1 MAHEPTPSAVAPEAA
16 GATAVA
22 LLPDHPQRLELN
34 DEVHARPPEA
44 LPVPMRVSF
53 LALLADA
60 AQRGRELELLGDLA
74 RRFGV
79 VPPRPGVSHYSTD
92 FGPFR
97 LTWERHSEFA
107 RYKVMVAGAGDDP
120 FAYPAIA
127 AVPADWLALLP
138 GQVTVAAH
146 AALLR
151 GSEGRPDLD
160 AIANRLFAGNPLV
173 GAAVAGGA
181 AVALTDFRIRSGWS
195 RLLVLD
201 RDLTPR
207 QAGRTLQRLLE
218 IDAYRVMALLALP
231 VARALVPFLTERERE
246 LTRITAAM
254 VDAGES
260 TEPDL
265 LDGLTRLEAEIESR
279 ESASLYRF
287 SAASAYYELVRRRI
301 EELREQRI
309 HGLQTFGEFTERRLA
324 PAMNTCRA
332 VADRQ
337 DSLSRRVARATQLLS
352 TRVDVTRERQ
362 NQVLQES
369 ASRRAQMQLRL
380 QTTVQGLSVVAI
392 TYYVVMLV
400 GRAAEG
406 LKSAGMSINV
416 GLATAASI
424 PVVAVIVGLGL
435 HWIIRR
441 AVVVKP

>member
-120 FAYPAIA
+120 FADPAIA

>member
-1 MAHEPTPSAVAPEAA
+1 
-16 GATAVA
+16 
-22 LLPDHPQRLELN
+22 
-34 DEVHARPPEA
+34 
-44 LPVPMRVSF
+44 MRVSF
-53 LALLADA
+53 LALFADA
-60 AQRGRELELLGDLA
+60 AQRRRELELLGDLA

-79 VPPRPGVSHYSTD
+79 VPPRPDVSHYSGD
-92 FGPFR
+92 FGSFR

-107 RYKVMVAGAGDDP
+107 RYKIAAPGDKPGDDPGDDP
-120 FAYPAIA
+120 FADPAIA

-146 AALLR
+146 AALLP

-160 AIANRLFAGNPLV
+160 AIANRLFSGNALV

-181 AVALTDFRIRSGWS
+181 AVALTDFRIRNGWS

-231 VARALVPFLTERERE
+231 VARTLVPFLTERERE
-246 LTRITAAM
+246 LTRITEAM

-260 TEPDL
+260 SEPDL
-265 LDGLTRLEAEIESR
+265 LDALTRLEAEIESR
-279 ESASLYRF
+279 EAASLYRF

-309 HGLQTFGEFTERRLA
+309 KGLQTFGEFTERRLA

-332 VADRQ
+332 AADRQ

-400 GRAAEG
+400 DRAAEG
-406 LKSAGMSINV
+406 LKSAGVVVNV

-424 PVVAVIVGLGL
+424 PVVAVVVGLGL

>member
-120 FAYPAIA
+120 FADPAIA

-309 HGLQTFGEFTERRLA
+309 HWLQTFGEFTERRLA

>member
-79 VPPRPGVSHYSTD
+79 VPPQAGVSHYSTD

-120 FAYPAIA
+120 FADPAIA

-309 HGLQTFGEFTERRLA
+309 HWLQTFGEFTERRLA

>member
-1 MAHEPTPSAVAPEAA
+1 MAHTLTPTAVAEAA
-16 GATAVA
+16 GSTA
-22 LLPDHPQRLELN
+22 LLPDHPQRFELN

-44 LPVPMRVSF
+44 LSAPMRLSF

-60 AQRGRELELLGDLA
+60 GQRRTELALLGDLA

-79 VPPRPGVSHYSTD
+79 APPQPGVSHYSTD

-97 LTWERHSEFA
+97 LTWERHTEFA
-107 RYKVMVAGAGDDP
+107 RYKVMVAGGGDDP
-120 FAYPAIA
+120 FADPAIA
-127 AVPADWLALLP
+127 AMPADWLRSLP

-151 GSEGRPDLD
+151 GSDGQPDLD
-160 AIANRLFAGNPLV
+160 AVATRWFDGNDLV

-181 AVALTDFRIRSGWS
+181 AVALTDFRIRNGWS

-218 IDAYRVMALLALP
+218 IDTYRVMALLALP
-231 VARALVPFLTERERE
+231 VARTLGPFLTERERA
-246 LTRITAAM
+246 LARITAAM
-254 VDAGES
+254 VDAGETS
-260 TEPDL
+260 EPDL
-265 LDGLTRLEAEIESR
+265 LDGLTQLEAEIESR

-369 ASRRAQMQLRL
+369 ANRRAQMQLRL
-380 QTTVQGLSVVAI
+380 QSTVQGLSVVAM
-392 TYYVVMLV
+392 TYYIVILV
-400 GRAAEG
+400 GHAAEG
-406 LKSAGMSINV
+406 LRLAGVSINPA
-416 GLATAASI
+416 LAIAASI
-424 PVVAVIVGLGL
+424 PVVAVVVGLGMR
-435 HWIIRR
+435 WIIRR
-441 AVVVKP
+441 AVAGKP

>member
-1 MAHEPTPSAVAPEAA
+1 
-16 GATAVA
+16 
-22 LLPDHPQRLELN
+22 
-34 DEVHARPPEA
+34 
-44 LPVPMRVSF
+44 
-53 LALLADA
+53 
-60 AQRGRELELLGDLA
+60 
-74 RRFGV
+74 
-79 VPPRPGVSHYSTD
+79 
-92 FGPFR
+92 
-97 LTWERHSEFA
+97 
-107 RYKVMVAGAGDDP
+107 MVAGAGDDP
-120 FAYPAIA
+120 FADPAIA

>member
-1 MAHEPTPSAVAPEAA
+1 MAHLITPTAGTPAAA
-16 GATAVA
+16 GSTA
-22 LLPDHPQRLELN
+22 LLPDHPQRFELN

-44 LPVPMRVSF
+44 LSAPTRLSF
-53 LALLADA
+53 LALFADA
-60 AQRGRELELLGDLA
+60 EYRKRELELLCDLA

-79 VPPRPGVSHYSTD
+79 AAPQPGVSHYSTD

-97 LTWERHSEFA
+97 LTWERHTEFA

-120 FAYPAIA
+120 FADPAIA
-127 AVPADWLALLP
+127 AVPVDWLTSLP
-138 GQVTVAAH
+138 GRVTVASH

-151 GSEGRPDLD
+151 GSDNPPDLD
-160 AIANRLFAGNPLV
+160 AIANRWFDGNALV

-181 AVALTDFRIRSGWS
+181 AVALTDVRIRNGWS

-201 RDLTPR
+201 RDMTPR
-207 QAGRTLQRLLE
+207 QAGRTVQRLLE
-218 IDAYRVMALLALP
+218 IDTYRVMALLALP
-231 VARALVPFLTERERE
+231 VARTLVPFLNERERE
-246 LTRITAAM
+246 LARITAAM
-254 VDAGES
+254 VDAGEAS
-260 TEPDL
+260 EPDL

-287 SAASAYYELVRRRI
+287 SAAAAYYELVQRRI
-301 EELREQRI
+301 EELRQQRI

-352 TRVDVTRERQ
+352 TRVDVARERQ

-369 ASRRAQMQLRL
+369 ANRRAQMQLRL
-380 QTTVQGLSVVAI
+380 QSTVQGLSVVAM
-392 TYYVVMLV
+392 TYYVVILI
-400 GRAAEG
+400 GHAAEG
-406 LKSAGMSINV
+406 LKLAGVLINPA
-416 GLATAASI
+416 LAMATSI
-424 PVVAVIVGLGL
+424 PAVAVVVGLGL

-441 AVVVKP
+441 AVAGKP